1 MCDEI
6 KLGINHD
13 KLSDFGFTFDDW
25 SDMYLYVQRL
35 VTWLESHNKNYNK
48 EQYRKISDL
57 KDIISCIEYGVE

>member
-13 KLSDFGFTFDDW
+13 KLSDFGFAFDDW

-48 EQYRKISDL
+48 EQYHKISDL
-57 KDIISCIEYGVE
+57 KDIISCIDYGVE